1 MKLRKRTK
9 ASRMHGHG
17 MGSHGW
23 GARKK
28 HVGTSGHSGGS
39 GMSGT
44 GKMAGH
50 KKTLVNK
57 LYHGDYFGKQGI
69 TSRSTKRRD
78 NKILNVGDIERD
90 FEKLN
95 KQFGKKE
102 GKEDILDLKGYKI
115 LGEGEI
121 TKKVIIKAKSASES
135 AKEKIKNAGG
145 NLILTGFNETEE
157 SVEDK

>member
-69 TSRSTKRRD
+69 TSRGTKRRN
-78 NKILNVGDIERD
+78 NKVLNIKDLTTD

-95 KQFGKKE
+95 KLFGKKE
-102 GKEDILDLKGYKI
+102 GKEDILDLVDYKI
-115 LGEGEI
+115 LGDGEI
-121 TKKVIIKAKSASES
+121 TKKIIIKAKSASES
-135 AKEKIKNAGG
+135 AKEKIEAAGG
-145 NLILTGFNETEE
+145 KLILTGFDEAA
-157 SVEDK
+157 EDK